1 MLKPGWYP
9 AIPGW
14 HLDAIPRDA
23 NNVPDLDHPQCRLM
37 KHWLYTLDSGT
48 GALTA
53 VCNAEASIMKTFKP
67 AEGETLW
74 GRHSAVIAKA
84 IKNRSV
90 RQTLLASDDLTCIPH
105 DCYHTSTAATGSGWR
120 FFFRA
125 SENTLHSGPHN
136 EIRKQVQVYV
146 PTADSGW

>member
-1 MLKPGWYP
+1 
-9 AIPGW
+9 
-14 HLDAIPRDA
+14 
-23 NNVPDLDHPQCRLM
+23 M

-53 VCNAEASIMKTFKP
+53 VCDADVSRMHNVRP
-67 AEGETLW
+67 AEGQTLW
-74 GRHSAVIAKA
+74 GAHSAYISEGITDGFFK
-84 IKNRSV
+84 K
-90 RQTLLASDDLTCIPH
+90 TLLASDDLTCIPH